1 MIPTRPTAP
10 LLALAF
16 TLSLGCTARSGGGGG
31 VFIDPDAGSSADVTS
46 AMDSAPPGDTPP
58 GTDSGKTP
66 DVVVNPG
73 DDAPVGADVV
83 SPPSD
88 VPAGPSCGD
97 GMCGTGET
105 CTSCPGDC
113 GACPPRCGD
122 GMCGSGETCTNCP
135 GDCGACPPR
144 CGDGMCSTGETCTNC
159 PGDCGACPARCGD
172 GMCGSG
178 ETCTNC
184 PGDCGACPT
193 TCTATS
199 CGACAE
205 NTACG
210 WCRTTNSCLARA
222 GSTCADF
229 VTSASSCTTTPPLN
243 ITTAC
248 TATSTTSAND
258 CGFRVAATYTCTP
271 GSTVTFGC
279 TGGSDAGVCGFT
291 GGACAGDPVLRICA
305 GTTTTGCTFA
315 GRVTPQNAGVGT
327 VTADDDACGLCPWVR
342 IACPSAGSVTVFSR
356 AYDVAASAS
365 CTLARM

>member
-1 MIPTRPTAP
+1 MTLSRYLPPAL
-10 LLALAF
+10 LLAL
-16 TLSLGCTARSGGGGG
+16 SLFPGCTARSGGGGG
-31 VFIDPDAGSSADVTS
+31 GIFVTPDAGSSDDVNS
-46 AMDSAPPGDTPP
+46 AVDSGAPNDAPPGIDAPQSGDSGEAPDTAVSTGEDAPGPDIVTPP
-58 GTDSGKTP
+58 P
-66 DVVVNPG
+66 
-73 DDAPVGADVV
+73 
-83 SPPSD
+83 D

-97 GMCGTGET
+97 GTCGKGES
-105 CTSCPGDC
+105 CTACPGDC
-113 GACPPRCGD
+113 GACPVRCGD
-122 GMCGSGETCTNCP
+122 GMCASSESCT
-135 GDCGACPPR
+135 
-144 CGDGMCSTGETCTNC
+144 T
-159 PGDCGACPARCGD
+159 
-172 GMCGSG
+172 
-178 ETCTNC
+178 C

-210 WCRTTNSCLARA
+210 WCRTTNSCLARS

-229 VTSASSCTTTPPLN
+229 VTSATNCTTTPPVN

-248 TATSTTSAND
+248 TVTSTTGEND

-271 GSTVTFGC
+271 GATVTFGC
-279 TGGSDAGVCGFT
+279 TGGADAGACGFS
-291 GGACAGDPVLRICA
+291 GGACAGDPVTRVCA

-315 GRVTPQNAGVGT
+315 TRLLPQNTGVNG

-356 AYDVAASAS
+356 AYNVSMTGS